1 MNNNTLS
8 VTPETFT
15 GILNGLIASGV
26 TFTAKEINGNIII
39 TFTGG
44 Y

>member
-1 MNNNTLS
+1 MNNTLS
-8 VTPETFT
+8 VTTETFT
-15 GILNGLIASGV
+15 SMISGLIASGV